1 MHPEWDKLYLE
12 AVGTLDEARRAEL
25 WQEIQ
30 AQFHEESGHII
41 WGHYNL
47 IDGLSP
53 NVQGVYVNTWPLGT
67 TTSRAF
73 GLPDP

>member
-1 MHPEWDKLYLE
+1 M
-12 AVGTLDEARRAEL
+12 
-25 WQEIQ
+25 Q

-53 NVQGVYVNTWPLGT
+53 NVQGVYANTWPLG
-67 TTSRAF
+67 SYDFKSFWLA
-73 GLPDP
+73 